1 MAELVIKDVDDSMVA
16 QLTRQAEAVGRSLQ
30 DELKV
35 ILSRAAL
42 YSAPASVSKT
52 EARNLAD
59 DMRRRLEGRRHT
71 DSVELL
77 REDRSR

>member
-1 MAELVIKDVDDSMVA
+1 MAELVIKDVDDSMVV
-16 QLTRQAEAVGRSLQ
+16 QLTRQAEVFGRSLQ

-42 YSAPASVSKT
+42 YSTAPTVSMA
-52 EARNLAD
+52 EARKMADEMRAKLA
-59 DMRRRLEGRRHT
+59 GRQHT